1 MNGDETGLAEGGAGE
16 QRQEWRLTS
25 EDTVFV
31 ELADELSG
39 GEETSRIVICDV
51 LDMSANGL
59 RVLMDEAPPK
69 GSILRICVQLS
80 DTETMIF
87 LSAETMWIKGDTGTE
102 AGLDLE
108 GTGGAYQIGFS
119 LFESEDTDIAAWKRL
134 VADRIV

>member
-1 MNGDETGLAEGGAGE
+1 MNIDETALTDGNASE
-16 QRQEWRLTS
+16 QRQEWRLSS

-31 ELADELSG
+31 ELADDLAE
-39 GEETSRIVICDV
+39 GEEKSRIVICDV

-87 LSAETMWIKGDTGTE
+87 LSAETMWIKDDIGFPVSDSL
-102 AGLDLE
+102 AKNDQ
-108 GTGGAYQIGFS
+108 AYQIGFS
-119 LFESEDTDIAAWKRL
+119 LFESEDTDIEAWKRL
-134 VADRIV
+134 VADRII